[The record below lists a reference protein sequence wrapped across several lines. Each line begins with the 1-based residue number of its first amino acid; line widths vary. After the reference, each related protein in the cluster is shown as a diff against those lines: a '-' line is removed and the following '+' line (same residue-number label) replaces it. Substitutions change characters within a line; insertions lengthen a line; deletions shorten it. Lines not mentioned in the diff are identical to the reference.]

1 MVDLKNMTVPRTC
14 HLLLDPPL
22 PGEQNMRVDEQLLQ
36 DALTGQASLR
46 FYQWDLPTVSL
57 GHFQAR
63 QGLEVPP
70 RFAGLPVV
78 RRLSGGGAIL
88 HDQELTYSC
97 AIPAAHP
104 LCRDPGQLYDLVHTA
119 IISVLSSVQVSC
131 RMRGA
136 DAFADESF
144 LCFSRGDARDIV
156 IGRQKI
162 VGSAQR
168 RRQGAI
174 LQHGSILL
182 RASHWAPE
190 FPGIQELTGRS
201 LNAEELVPLLTEEII
216 RRLQLT
222 VRQEHDSTTAD

>member
-1 MVDLKNMTVPRTC
+1 MLK
-14 HLLLDPPL
+14 
-22 PGEQNMRVDEQLLQ
+22 DEQLLLQ
-36 DALTGQASLR
+36 ALIGVASLR
-46 FYQWDLPTVSL
+46 FYQWDVPTVSL

-63 QGLEVPP
+63 QGMDVPL

-97 AIPAAHP
+97 AIPATHP
-104 LCRDPGQLYDLVHTA
+104 LCRDPGQLYDLVHAA
-119 IISVLSSVQVSC
+119 IIAVLGRHQVEC
-131 RMRGA
+131 RMRGD
-136 DAFADESF
+136 DAFTDTSF
-144 LCFSRGDARDIV
+144 LCFSRGDARDLV

-182 RASHWAPE
+182 RQSPHAPE
-190 FPGIQELTGRS
+190 FPGIRELSGHDLSVDDLIPS
-201 LNAEELVPLLTEEII
+201 LSEEI
-216 RRLQLT
+216 LHPLGLATLPQ
-222 VRQEHDSTTAD
+222 